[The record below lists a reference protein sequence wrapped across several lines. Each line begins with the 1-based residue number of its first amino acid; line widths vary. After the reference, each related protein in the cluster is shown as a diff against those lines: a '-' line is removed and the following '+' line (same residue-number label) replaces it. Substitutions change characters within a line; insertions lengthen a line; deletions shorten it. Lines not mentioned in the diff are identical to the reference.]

1 MNSWQIWFSDGRVEQ
16 HSRREQLS
24 VAEMEAILDGYLD
37 LQTILNDGE
46 LCDMIV
52 RWDAMER
59 MLPVNERATDG
70 WRAALMARGLKSL
83 RSEVIRGDVIVL
95 GYPLLRRTIT
105 PGKRLETLRMA
116 AEQGTCT
123 DVASLDR
130 AAMELVLGE
139 LLEIDEDAQRAG
151 YRAAVQNSIAQY
163 RAILLQMSAPDDAD
177 SEKFEE

>member
-24 VAEMEAILDGYLD
+24 VEEMEAILDGYLD

-52 RWDAMER
+52 RWDAIER
-59 MLPVNERATDG
+59 MLPINERATDG

-105 PGKRLETLRMA
+105 PGKRLETLRVA
-116 AEQGTCT
+116 AEQGF

-139 LLEIDEDAQRAG
+139 LLEIDQDAQRAG

-177 SEKFEE
+177 TAKFEE